1 MSGYRTQAPD
11 TSIEAEAFLI
21 DRYRRM
27 TPAEKVDIVRALT
40 RAANDLALAGARLR
54 FPTASDE
61 ELRLQVATAR
71 LGPALTA
78 AAFGAKPDRR

>member
-21 DRYRRM
+21 ERYRRM
-27 TPAEKVDIVRALT
+27 TPAEKIDIVRALT

-54 FPTASDE
+54 FPTDSDD
-61 ELRLQVATAR
+61 ELRRRVATGR
-71 LGPALTA
+71 LGPDVAA
-78 AAFGAKPDRR
+78 AAFGWPSDRR